1 MLGVMPLGE
10 DLLLAF
16 ELHSPQ
22 GIRKCLDAG
31 LPANEPIDG
40 KAPLE
45 HLIGMYTRS
54 PQFSECVRLLLDAG
68 ATLEDRLLRS
78 VLLNDAIGLR
88 TLLEEHP
95 DEVRRTLD
103 VACAYTCC
111 RGVTALHL
119 CAEFNAVECA
129 RVLLASG
136 ADKDARAAK
145 DAQGFGGQ
153 TPLFHA
159 VNSNGNHGRAVL
171 ELLVDVGAD
180 LDVRLKGLVW
190 GEGFDWETLLFDVTV
205 FSYAQCGLY
214 RQFHRKE
221 EDIYSNLSYMHER
234 RYGSAAPLRNVPNKY
249 LKG

>member
-1 MLGVMPLGE
+1 MLGVMSLGD

-16 ELHSPQ
+16 ELHSPP
-22 GIRKCLDAG
+22 GIRKCLDKG
-31 LPANEPIDG
+31 LSPIKPIDG
-40 KAPLE
+40 KPPVE
-45 HLIGMYTRS
+45 HLIEMYTRS
-54 PQFSECVRLLLDAG
+54 PKFPECVQVLLSAG
-68 ATLEDRLLRS
+68 ATIEDPLLQC
-78 VLLNDAIGLR
+78 VLLDDAEGLR
-88 TLLEEHP
+88 TLLEATP
-95 DEVRRTLD
+95 DEVHRPLD
-103 VACAYTCC
+103 VTCAYTCC
-111 RGVTALHL
+111 KGVTALHL

-136 ADKDARAAK
+136 AHKDARAAI

-159 VNSNGNHGRAVL
+159 VNSNLNHSRPVM

-180 LDVRLKGLVW
+180 LDVRLKGLKW

-249 LKG
+249 LQS